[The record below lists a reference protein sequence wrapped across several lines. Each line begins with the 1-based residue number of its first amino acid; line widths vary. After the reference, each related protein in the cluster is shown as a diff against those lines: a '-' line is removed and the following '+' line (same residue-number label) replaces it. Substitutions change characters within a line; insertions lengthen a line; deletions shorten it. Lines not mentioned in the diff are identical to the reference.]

1 MGVWCHRLMYQALM
15 WKRVNQMHVKPKMDP
30 KMPIC
35 LSPFIL
41 AGGAGVG
48 SPGDPHASRSF
59 LQTVLAEDILIVT
72 LFPKDLL
79 SQVLGSQKTA
89 W

>member
-1 MGVWCHRLMYQALM
+1 MYQALT
-15 WKRVNQMHVKPKMDP
+15 WKRVNQIHVKPKMDP

-35 LSPFIL
+35 LSAKQVCSPFIL

-59 LQTVLAEDILIVT
+59 LQTVLAEDILTVT